1 MAQSSPSPADNNMNR
16 GFPEGFGWRP
26 LVWILVVML
35 FSLYWAGQARQMQYA
50 QLAYSEFKDRLRDD
64 QVAEVTLRGQQLTGQ
79 LRVAEQMPA
88 EQMPAEQGEPQPQLF
103 RTTLPPVDDP
113 ELMSLLEQHQVKIR
127 AESTEVGWWQTIL
140 ASLLPILVIVGIF
153 IFMTRAMRKRMGG
166 GGEMGIFNF
175 GRSKATRFR
184 RGTMW
189 QTFDDVAGLEN
200 AKRDLH
206 EIIDY
211 LKDPDFYQRVGA
223 KIPRG
228 ILLMGPPGTGK
239 TLLAKA
245 VAGESEVPFYSISGS
260 EFVEMFVGVGASR
273 VRDMFAAAKKE
284 APAIIFIDEI
294 DSVGRTRGTG
304 VGGGHDERE
313 QTLNQILAEMDGFS
327 AEHTVVVLAATN
339 RPDVLDPALLRPGR
353 FDRKVT
359 LELPLKD
366 ARRQVLEVHTKKIP
380 LADDVDLDRVAA
392 QTVGFSGADLENLV
406 NEAALLT
413 GRARREQVTAE
424 ILDQARDKIVLGAER
439 DNLLSETE
447 KQRVAWHE
455 AGHALLA
462 SLLEHADPVAKVTII
477 PRGRALGVTEQL
489 PEEEMANLSQ
499 SYLEDRIAVMMGG
512 RIAERIQYRELSSGA
527 ENDIK
532 QATHLAR
539 RMISQW
545 GMSDKLGPV
554 AYRRGEEHIFLGR
567 EMAQQKDFS
576 EHTAQ
581 IIDEEVQALLRRLEE
596 RAEALLRRHHAELG
610 EIARQLLEQEILSR
624 EEILAIVHP
633 ADNDQD
639 EKKSGETE

>member
-1 MAQSSPSPADNNMNR
+1 MAQSAPPSGKNDMNR
-16 GFPEGFGWRP
+16 GFAEGFGWRP

-35 FSLYWAGQARQMQYA
+35 FSLYWAGQARQMQST
-50 QLAYSEFKDRLRDD
+50 QLAYSEFKERLRNDR
-64 QVAEVTLRGQQLTGQ
+64 VAEVTLRGQQLTGQ
-79 LRVAEQMPA
+79 LRAAAESPSGA
-88 EQMPAEQGEPQPQLF
+88 GEPAQQAF
-103 RTTLPPVDDP
+103 RTTLPPVEDP
-113 ELMSLLEQHQVKIR
+113 ELMPLLEEHRVTIR
-127 AESTEVGWWQTIL
+127 AESTEAGWWQTVL

-153 IFMTRAMRKRMGG
+153 YFTTRAMRRRMGG
-166 GGEMGIFNF
+166 AGDMGIFNF

-189 QTFDDVAGLEN
+189 QTFDDVAGLDN

-211 LKDPDFYQRVGA
+211 LKDPEFYQRVGA

-294 DSVGRTRGTG
+294 DSVGRARGSG

-359 LELPLKD
+359 LELPLKE
-366 ARRQVLEVHTKKIP
+366 ARRQVLDVHTKKIP
-380 LADDVDLDRVAA
+380 LAEDVDLDRVAA

-413 GRARREQVTAE
+413 GRARQELVTAAL
-424 ILDQARDKIVLGAER
+424 LDQARDKIVLGAER
-439 DNLLSETE
+439 DNLLSEPE
-447 KQRVAWHE
+447 KRRVAWHE

-489 PEEEMANLSQ
+489 PEEDMTNLSQ

-512 RIAERIQYRELSSGA
+512 RVAERIVNRELSSGA

-532 QATHLAR
+532 QATRLAR
-539 RMISQW
+539 CMVSQW
-545 GMSDKLGPV
+545 GMSEKLGPV
-554 AYRRGEEHIFLGR
+554 AFRRGEEHIFLGR

-581 IIDEEVQALLRRLEE
+581 IIDEEVQALLHRLEE
-596 RAEALLRRHHAELG
+596 RAEDLMRTHYAQLEKLAQ
-610 EIARQLLEQEILSR
+610 QLLEREILSR
-624 EEILAIVHP
+624 EEILAIVRP
-633 ADNDQD
+633 AESEADSGQD
-639 EKKSGETE
+639 V